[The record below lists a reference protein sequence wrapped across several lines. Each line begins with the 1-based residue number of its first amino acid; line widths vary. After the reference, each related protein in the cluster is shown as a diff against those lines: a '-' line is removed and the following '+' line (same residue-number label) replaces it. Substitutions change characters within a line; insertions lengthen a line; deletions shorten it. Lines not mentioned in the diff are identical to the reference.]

1 MRKLS
6 ADFIFTEEGFFEKD
20 KVLLVSDAG
29 EILGIE
35 PKNLWAASE
44 LEYFKGA
51 LLPGMINTHCH
62 LELSHL
68 KGCIDTGTGLIPFI
82 TQVVQLRDFPK
93 EQILE
98 AIAKADAD
106 MFANGIQAVGDI
118 SNQVDSFATK
128 ESSSMQYYSFVEL
141 FDFLQ
146 GHKAVEFAAP
156 YWEVYKNAPA
166 SDGNY
171 KSLVPHAPYSVSREL
186 HRWIVEA
193 NKGEKRTISLHNQ
206 ETAAEI
212 ELFHR
217 GTGPFLDFFRNFGFS
232 IDDFNSQGQSSLM
245 YALHNM
251 DPSHRTLL
259 VHNTLT
265 QAEDVK
271 NALAWGEEVYWA
283 TCPNANLYIE
293 NRQPNYRE
301 LLSAGA
307 VMTLGTDSLASNWQL
322 SIWSEIQTVLRYN
335 SHLRLEEVL
344 QWGTLHGAKALG
356 MDHSLG
362 SLKVGKKPGILHLGL
377 DEEGK
382 LSGHSELCRVI

>member
-6 ADFIFTEEGFFEKD
+6 ADYLFTEEGLFEKD
-20 KVLLVSDAG
+20 KVLLVSDTG
-29 EILGIE
+29 EILAIE
-35 PKNLWAASE
+35 PKNLWDASE

-68 KGCIDTGTGLIPFI
+68 KGCIATGTGLIPFI
-82 TQVVQLRDFPK
+82 TQIVQLRDFPK

-128 ESSSMQYYSFVEL
+128 ERSSMQYYSFVEL

-156 YWEVYKNAPA
+156 YWEVYQKAP
-166 SDGNY
+166 SSKGNR
-171 KSLVPHAPYSVSREL
+171 KSLVPHAPYSVSQEL

-212 ELFHR
+212 EFFEK
-217 GTGPFLDFFRNFGFS
+217 GTGAFLGFFKDFGFS
-232 IDDFNSQGQSSLM
+232 MDLDKGKGQSSLM
-245 YALHNM
+245 YALGNM
-251 DPSHRTLL
+251 DPTHRTLL
-259 VHNTLT
+259 VHNTMT
-265 QAEDVK
+265 QAEDVQ
-271 NALAWGEEVYWA
+271 NALAWGSEIYWA
-283 TCPNANLYIE
+283 SCPNANLYIE
-293 NRQPNYRE
+293 NRLPNYKE

-322 SIWSEIQTVLRYN
+322 SIWSEIQTILKYN
-335 SHLRLEEVL
+335 SHLSLEEVL

-356 MDHSLG
+356 MDHALG
-362 SLKVGKKPGILHLGL
+362 SLKVGKKPGILHLSL
-377 DEEGK
+377 DEMGQ
-382 LSGHSELCRVI
+382 LSGHSQLCRVI